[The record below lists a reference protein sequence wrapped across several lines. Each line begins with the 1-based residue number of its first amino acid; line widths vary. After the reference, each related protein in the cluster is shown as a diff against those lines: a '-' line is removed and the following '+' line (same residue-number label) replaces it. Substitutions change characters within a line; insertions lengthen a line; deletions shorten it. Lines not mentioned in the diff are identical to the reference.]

1 MLSLSGSLKK
11 CCKKRVKVTQ
21 CTVSCK
27 CIPCRITGGKI
38 RVAWFLSALEG
49 ADFFGNFGETLRS
62 EYIKQNLCRSSGTC
76 ENNECLC
83 ENLRSRCY
91 ELGVLQLPK
100 KVTKCG
106 KRFFKEE
113 CVLLNNNQAIPQIQ
127 AEETHEKQ
135 GFCASRDNTESLH
148 EEYTQWGN
156 NKKVPFWKK
165 W

>member
-1 MLSLSGSLKK
+1 MLNFLEILEKLCAQSTSS
-11 CCKKRVKVTQ
+11 
-21 CTVSCK
+21 
-27 CIPCRITGGKI
+27 RISAGAAVLAKI
-38 RVAWFLSALEG
+38 TSVCAKIYG
-49 ADFFGNFGETLRS
+49 
-62 EYIKQNLCRSSGTC
+62 
-76 ENNECLC
+76 
-83 ENLRSRCY
+83 
-91 ELGVLQLPK
+91 LGVTSRVFLQLPK

-156 NKKVPFWKK
+156 NKKKVPFWKK